1 MNEHPHKDKDRMRFG
16 RAASVCFR
24 VLLTLSMALSAG
36 SESLWANGNVSAD
49 ETPPPVRKSVQKA
62 PIKKARPAAKKTKKK
77 VKAAPSKTGKKPSRP
92 RLSSL
97 QQGMALMRQERYEA
111 AYPWLQKAIQE
122 ERRNPEA
129 WYWYGMYHEKTAQF
143 EQAQFF
149 YRKAMELDPGFEPF
163 SRVVVY
169 PGDGERVPL
178 WDPKRPAR
186 VYPIP
191 TNDHGMAIIPP
202 DSPQARRRPV
212 RPPIDP
218 ELPKVP
224 VYTPPEPGAGP
235 FDGDAWQPSVY
246 VPPGRERLIE
256 GGEAVYTP
264 PETRIVPLAPPPP
277 IGIGALPASPSPVA
291 PAAPP
296 HSESAPVYQPPL
308 PQAQATGQGG
318 GDAALGAPSSPPTPA
333 PQAASG
339 VPVYQPPLPGN
350 SGGGNGAVSGD
361 QPVYQPPV
369 PSTASGDQ
377 PVYQPPV
384 PEAVKK

>member
-1 MNEHPHKDKDRMRFG
+1 MDGHLCQAGIRR
-16 RAASVCFR
+16 RLAWSASLLCC
-24 VLLTLSMALSAG
+24 VLLVLLVGDPMVG
-36 SESLWANGNVSAD
+36 EPVWANGNVSAD
-49 ETPPPVRKSVQKA
+49 ETLPPVKKSVQKA
-62 PIKKARPAAKKTKKK
+62 PIKRAPVKKK
-77 VKAAPSKTGKKPSRP
+77 IGRSKKNLQQKRIRKATSLRP
-92 RLSSL
+92 RVSSL
-97 QQGMALMRQERYEA
+97 QQGVALMRQDRYEA
-111 AYPWLQKAIQE
+111 AYPWLQKAVQE

-191 TNDHGMAIIPP
+191 TNDHGIAIIPP

-235 FDGDAWQPSVY
+235 FDGDAWQPSIY
-246 VPPGRERLIE
+246 VPPGRERLME
-256 GGEAVYTP
+256 GGEPVYMP
-264 PETRIVPLAPPPP
+264 PESRVVPLTPPPP
-277 IGIGALPASPSPVA
+277 VGMGGISPVGGGPAAVRPPLSPVSPAPPVSSVHSPQAPEKPLPAGG
-291 PAAPP
+291 AA
-296 HSESAPVYQPPL
+296 
-308 PQAQATGQGG
+308 G
-318 GDAALGAPSSPPTPA
+318 
-333 PQAASG
+333 SG
-339 VPVYQPPLPGN
+339 NVPVYQPPLPGI
-350 SGGGNGAVSGD
+350 GDVAVAAVSQD
-361 QPVYQPPV
+361 QPVYQPPM
-369 PSTASGDQ
+369 
-377 PVYQPPV
+377 PP
-384 PEAVKK
+384 EIKK